1 MALTKTWKH
10 NGIKC
15 TVYLLVT
22 CDNRQCSC
30 RSLTFEEAGQW
41 YFNFT
46 EWSVDR
52 NPNLL
57 GSKLEK
63 GNTIVAN
70 FLHWIDFWND
80 LRLIHPLAVIGI
92 CMTQSPAPVRN
103 LVMALFVEITFLSF
117 RTGNYYPCIVRR
129 FLHLQIPLTHH
140 IQVYLRISSHV
151 YCIHLGPIPIH
162 PLPLPLN
169 PKALFQTFRARMSR
183 FLLR

>member
-1 MALTKTWKH
+1 MASTKTWKH

-15 TVYLLVT
+15 TVCLLVT

-30 RSLTFEEAGQW
+30 RSPTFEEAGQW

-63 GNTIVAN
+63 GNTIVAH

-80 LRLIHPLAVIGI
+80 LRLIRPLAVIGI
-92 CMTQSPAPVRN
+92 CMTQSAVPRNGPICRNYIPVFSHRKLLSVYCPTVSSFTN
-103 LVMALFVEITFLSF
+103 SLNSSHPGLSF
-117 RTGNYYPCIVRR
+117 VSAAMCIAY
-129 FLHLQIPLTHH
+129 T
-140 IQVYLRISSHV
+140 
-151 YCIHLGPIPIH
+151 
-162 PLPLPLN
+162 
-169 PKALFQTFRARMSR
+169 
-183 FLLR
+183 